1 MSGGF
6 EPTGSEKKGIRDVYM
21 EKRLFDDD
29 TTIISARAY
38 NLIIGVMIAL
48 GFAIDFFM
56 AYELSNLILRIPLP
70 AVIIAYLI
78 MSLGGT
84 FVVHKSTSAFVS
96 GVGFIVMA
104 IGMGLLLTF
113 FLNEYN
119 LSAVYLSFGITAAI
133 TIIMMILG
141 TIMPNLFLSIG
152 KSLGIALL
160 IAIIVE
166 IVCSFFFRGALEVV
180 DFVIIP
186 IFCGYIGYDWARAQ
200 KYPKTANNAIDA
212 AADLYIDIVN
222 VLIRILEIVGD
233 SKS

>member
-1 MSGGF
+1 
-6 EPTGSEKKGIRDVYM
+6 
-21 EKRLFDDD
+21 
-29 TTIISARAY
+29 
-38 NLIIGVMIAL
+38 
-48 GFAIDFFM
+48 
-56 AYELSNLILRIPLP
+56 
-70 AVIIAYLI
+70 
-78 MSLGGT
+78 
-84 FVVHKSTSAFVS
+84 
-96 GVGFIVMA
+96 
-104 IGMGLLLTF
+104 
-113 FLNEYN
+113 
-119 LSAVYLSFGITAAI
+119 
-133 TIIMMILG
+133 
-141 TIMPNLFLSIG
+141 MPNLFLSIG